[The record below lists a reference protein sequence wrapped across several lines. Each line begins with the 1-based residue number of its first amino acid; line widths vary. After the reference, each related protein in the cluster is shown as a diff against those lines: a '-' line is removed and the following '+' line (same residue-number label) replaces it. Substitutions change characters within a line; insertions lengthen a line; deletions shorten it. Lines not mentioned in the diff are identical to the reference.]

1 MTRRSYRAE
10 TAGGCLGVCPS
21 QLAPPPRVA
30 QSKSES
36 FFFLVLSS
44 SPVVL
49 LRPGEDPRL
58 SEHFIAPFRPP
69 IKPPI
74 NSFRNSTRR
83 LVRPR
88 RRRRRRRLWMWM
100 CHPEEPQKYL
110 CVYDVLFREDNKTFR
125 LRRWRRSSNG
135 GVKRCRHSILYR
147 SCGRAERKRKTP
159 HLKCRRLVTFRRFSI
174 KVRREK
180 KKTAS

>member
-1 MTRRSYRAE
+1 MTEVLRKVDL
-10 TAGGCLGVCPS
+10 TAGRGDLDQEVVRSGDSWGGLGVAP
-21 QLAPPPRVA
+21 LAPPPRVA

-36 FFFLVLSS
+36 FFFLGLSS

-49 LRPGEDPRL
+49 LRPAEDPRL
-58 SEHFIAPFRPP
+58 SEQFIAPIRPP

-88 RRRRRRRLWMWM
+88 RRRRRRLWMWM
-100 CHPEEPQKYL
+100 RHPEEPQKYL
-110 CVYDVLFREDNKTFR
+110 GVYDVLFREDNKTFR
-125 LRRWRRSSNG
+125 LHRWRRSSNG

-159 HLKCRRLVTFRRFSI
+159 R
-174 KVRREK
+174 
-180 KKTAS
+180 

>member
-1 MTRRSYRAE
+1 MTEVLRKVDL
-10 TAGGCLGVCPS
+10 TAGRGDLDQEVVRSGDSRGVGGVSLSAGSAPS
-21 QLAPPPRVA
+21 SGAIKVRV
-30 QSKSES
+30 
-36 FFFLVLSS
+36 FFFLGLSS

-58 SEHFIAPFRPP
+58 SEHFIAPIRPP

-88 RRRRRRRLWMWM
+88 RRRRQLWMWM
-100 CHPEEPQKYL
+100 RHPEEPQKCL
-110 CVYDVLFREDNKTFR
+110 GVYDVLFREDNKTFR
-125 LRRWRRSSNG
+125 LRRYRRSSNG

-159 HLKCRRLVTFRRFSI
+159 H
-174 KVRREK
+174 
-180 KKTAS
+180 

>member
-1 MTRRSYRAE
+1 MFGGVSLS
-10 TAGGCLGVCPS
+10 AGSAPS
-21 QLAPPPRVA
+21 SGAI
-30 QSKSES
+30 KESES
-36 FFFLVLSS
+36 FFLLGLSS

-58 SEHFIAPFRPP
+58 SEHFIAPIRPP

-88 RRRRRRRLWMWM
+88 RRRRRLWMWM
-100 CHPEEPQKYL
+100 RHPEEPQKYL
-110 CVYDVLFREDNKTFR
+110 GVYDVLFREDNKTFR

-135 GVKRCRHSILYR
+135 SVKRCRHSILYG

-159 HLKCRRLVTFRRFSI
+159 R
-174 KVRREK
+174 
-180 KKTAS
+180 